1 MDACRRLP
9 ALSVPLFILSI
20 YCTAW
25 VRRHKPGGMTTF
37 PGSFVAHV
45 ANPSWALQ
53 TQATSGW
60 AGTRGVFTSGRRN
73 TKCYSRYAGGM
84 ELLHED
90 DAVIVV
96 NKPAGVPVYPT
107 SPVPGTVVTPKALP
121 RAPVRILSQHC

>member
-1 MDACRRLP
+1 MDACQRLP

-25 VRRHKPGGMTTF
+25 VRRHKPRGMTTF

-53 TQATSGW
+53 AQATWGW
-60 AGTRGVFTSGRRN
+60 AGTHGEFTSGRRN
-73 TKCYSRYAGGM
+73 TKYCSRYVGGM
-84 ELLHED
+84 EILHED

-107 SPVPGTVVTPKALP
+107 PPVSGRV
-121 RAPVRILSQHC
+121 